1 MSTEIRQE
9 LKIVPA
15 QASVVKHV
23 RYTYACRR
31 CDREAVTT
39 PVITAA
45 MPVLP
50 GSLVSP
56 SAMAFVMTGKY
67 IDGLPLYRQEQ
78 SLSRLGIDISRQTMA
93 NWMIQGAE
101 RWLFPLYERMHELI
115 LKQEILHADETTL
128 QVLHEPGRAATSK
141 SYLWLYR
148 TGQTRSP
155 IVLYDYQ
162 TTRASKHPCRFL
174 NGFKGYLQVD
184 GYSGYNRLEEITL
197 VGCWAHARRKF
208 DEALKVLPPEKKDA
222 DVAAKRGLEFC
233 NRLFALERE
242 LKKVSPEERYRI
254 RLKRGRPIVDEF
266 KEWLDYQRPK
276 VLPKSAFGQA
286 IGYSLKQWQKL
297 NAERSIKPFVIG
309 RKNWLFANTP
319 RGAKAS
325 ATIYSIVETAKENG
339 LNPFAYL
346 QYLFEQL
353 PNIDLNDQCALDEL
367 LPWSESLLP
376 KCRKYSEDNKEQ
388 EKPTS

>member
-1 MSTEIRQE
+1 M
-9 LKIVPA
+9 
-15 QASVVKHV
+15 
-23 RYTYACRR
+23 
-31 CDREAVTT
+31 
-39 PVITAA
+39 
-45 MPVLP
+45 
-50 GSLVSP
+50 
-56 SAMAFVMTGKY
+56 
-67 IDGLPLYRQEQ
+67 
-78 SLSRLGIDISRQTMA
+78 
-93 NWMIQGAE
+93 
-101 RWLFPLYERMHELI
+101 
-115 LKQEILHADETTL
+115 
-128 QVLHEPGRAATSK
+128 
-141 SYLWLYR
+141 
-148 TGQTRSP
+148 
-155 IVLYDYQ
+155 
-162 TTRASKHPCRFL
+162 
-174 NGFKGYLQVD
+174 
-184 GYSGYNRLEEITL
+184 
-197 VGCWAHARRKF
+197 
-208 DEALKVLPPEKKDA
+208 LPPEKKDP

-297 NAERSIKPFVIG
+297 NAFFADGRLEIDNNRAERSIKPFVI
-309 RKNWLFANTP
+309 RRINWLFANTP

-353 PNIDLNDQCALDEL
+353 PNIDLNDQCTLDEL

-376 KCRKYSEDNKEQ
+376 KCQKYSEDNKEQ

>member
-45 MPVLP
+45 MPVPLP

-155 IVLYDYQ
+155 IVLLRLSDYQ
-162 TTRASKHPCRFL
+162 
-174 NGFKGYLQVD
+174 GLQT
-184 GYSGYNRLEEITL
+184 S
-197 VGCWAHARRKF
+197 
-208 DEALKVLPPEKKDA
+208 LPLP
-222 DVAAKRGLEFC
+222 
-233 NRLFALERE
+233 
-242 LKKVSPEERYRI
+242 
-254 RLKRGRPIVDEF
+254 
-266 KEWLDYQRPK
+266 EWL
-276 VLPKSAFGQA
+276 
-286 IGYSLKQWQKL
+286 
-297 NAERSIKPFVIG
+297 
-309 RKNWLFANTP
+309 
-319 RGAKAS
+319 
-325 ATIYSIVETAKENG
+325 
-339 LNPFAYL
+339 
-346 QYLFEQL
+346 
-353 PNIDLNDQCALDEL
+353 
-367 LPWSESLLP
+367 
-376 KCRKYSEDNKEQ
+376 
-388 EKPTS
+388 